1 MNEELKKKETNEN
14 KTISIRNYILN
25 GFLSG
30 MVDKRLT
37 WMFGSFLKDCI
48 LKL

>member
-1 MNEELKKKETNEN
+1 MNEELKQKKTNEN

-25 GFLSG
+25 DFLIG

-37 WMFGSFLKDCI
+37 
-48 LKL
+48 